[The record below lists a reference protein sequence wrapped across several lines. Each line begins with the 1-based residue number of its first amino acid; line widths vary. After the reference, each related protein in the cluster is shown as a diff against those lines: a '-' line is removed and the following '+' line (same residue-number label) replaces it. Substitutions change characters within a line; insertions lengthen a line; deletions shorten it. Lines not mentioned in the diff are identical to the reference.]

1 MKGILSL
8 TLQSPQCP
16 LYITTNL
23 SLSQPC
29 LELNEPDLDD
39 ESRKGRGGEDE
50 IIWRERDE
58 ELSLRDFVPDGN
70 GFELPRSKF
79 TLLLVRCRKHVFTH
93 FSLLVSFSMTH
104 HHHQVKRADEER
116 GC

>member
-8 TLQSPQCP
+8 TLQSPQRP
-16 LYITTNL
+16 LCITTIL
-23 SLSQPC
+23 SLSQSC

-39 ESRKGRGGEDE
+39 ESRKGRGDGDE

-79 TLLLVRCRKHVFTH
+79 TLLLVRC
-93 FSLLVSFSMTH
+93 SMTCFYTFLFECFLLKDSPPG
-104 HHHQVKRADEER
+104 QKS
-116 GC
+116 

>member
-16 LYITTNL
+16 LCFTTNL

-29 LELNEPDLDD
+29 LEPDLDD
-39 ESRKGRGGEDE
+39 ESRKGRGDEDE

-58 ELSLRDFVPDGN
+58 DLSLRDFVPDGN

-79 TLLLVRCRKHVFTH
+79 TLLLVRCI
-93 FSLLVSFSMTH
+93 
-104 HHHQVKRADEER
+104 
-116 GC
+116 